1 MIVTDKIIAE
11 FPHHWNFK
19 NVKPFVESFWNFSA
33 MLKNPNFVFMQ
44 QMAFVYLYALISF
57 RREIRTNDYDYLK
70 ILGLAD
76 I

>member
-1 MIVTDKIIAE
+1 
-11 FPHHWNFK
+11 
-19 NVKPFVESFWNFSA
+19 

-44 QMAFVYLYALISF
+44 RMAFVYLYALILF